1 MQEGIKLFSKHPSLR
16 IFSKHNL
23 LDIFGN
29 FIREQLK
36 DEEKMVLFR
45 HE

>member
-29 FIREQLK
+29 FIREQLQ
-36 DEEKMVLFR
+36 EK
-45 HE
+45 EKNGAI